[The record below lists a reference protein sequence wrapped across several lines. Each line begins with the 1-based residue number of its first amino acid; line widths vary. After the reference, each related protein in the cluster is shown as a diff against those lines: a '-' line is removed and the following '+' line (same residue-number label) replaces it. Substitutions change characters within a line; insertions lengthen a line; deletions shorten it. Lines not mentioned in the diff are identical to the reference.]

1 MPSQTKSKIGGAMKM
16 EMVSTG
22 VRQTNDSGSTTPYSK
37 FTPHVDGSAL
47 NQTQPQQT
55 FVAQ

>member
-1 MPSQTKSKIGGAMKM
+1 MIEGAMKM
-16 EMVSTG
+16 EMVSSG
-22 VRQTNDSGSTTPYSK
+22 VRKTNDSGSTTPYSK